1 MNYCIFLSSSDSEVY
16 ASDSPS
22 PLVKFEINDHEE
34 TEDEAKDEAKNEV
47 AVAAGGAKKPH
58 KFIYPRLNFF
68 GSGLS
73 SSVADSSCT
82 VPAASQAG
90 QASKFQADSK
100 IEEGK
105 KSPYAFF
112 VMDSE
117 DDFDPYGSDVPSDV
131 DTKRDLLGCHSLEN
145 QNVDIES
152 GSCLSASSSTV
163 SSPVCR
169 ICQLPGVEPSNP
181 LISPCRC
188 LGSIRYVHNN
198 CLLVSVDLQ
207 TSKWF

>member
-1 MNYCIFLSSSDSEVY
+1 MS
-16 ASDSPS
+16 ASAASG
-22 PLVKFEINDHEE
+22 LKEAA
-34 TEDEAKDEAKNEV
+34 EAKTEAK
-47 AVAAGGAKKPH
+47 KSTH
-58 KFIYPRLNFF
+58 KFMYPKLHFF
-68 GSGLS
+68 GTGLS
-73 SSVADSSCT
+73 SSVGDSSSGPVT
-82 VPAASQAG
+82 AAGQPAPAG
-90 QASKFQADSK
+90 QAAQQLKLSEATSSD
-100 IEEGK
+100 K

-131 DTKRDLLGCHSLEN
+131 DTQRDLLGHSLEN
-145 QNVDIES
+145 QNVDIEN

-163 SSPVCR
+163 SLPVCR

-198 CLLVSVDLQ
+198 CLLVSTNLCLIVECAQFSTPSLVR
-207 TSKWF
+207 SA

>member
-1 MNYCIFLSSSDSEVY
+1 M
-16 ASDSPS
+16 PS
-22 PLVKFEINDHEE
+22 
-34 TEDEAKDEAKNEV
+34 
-47 AVAAGGAKKPH
+47 AGPQQQ
-58 KFIYPRLNFF
+58 
-68 GSGLS
+68 
-73 SSVADSSCT
+73 
-82 VPAASQAG
+82 QAG
-90 QASKFQADSK
+90 QVANCQKSEDCDT
-100 IEEGK
+100 K

-131 DTKRDLLGCHSLEN
+131 DTKRDLLGHSLEN
-145 QNVDIES
+145 QNVDIEN

-163 SSPVCR
+163 SLPVCR

-198 CLLVSVDLQ
+198 CLLVSYLNFPAKNYGESLIQ
-207 TSKWF
+207 HCERSELSFE

>member
-1 MNYCIFLSSSDSEVY
+1 M
-16 ASDSPS
+16 
-22 PLVKFEINDHEE
+22 
-34 TEDEAKDEAKNEV
+34 
-47 AVAAGGAKKPH
+47 G
-58 KFIYPRLNFF
+58 
-68 GSGLS
+68 
-73 SSVADSSCT
+73 DSSCCS
-82 VPAASQAG
+82 VPSAGPQQQQLQQPAG
-90 QASKFQADSK
+90 QVASSCQLKS
-100 IEEGK
+100 EECDNK

-131 DTKRDLLGCHSLEN
+131 DTKRDLLGHSLEN
-145 QNVDIES
+145 QNVDIEN

-163 SSPVCR
+163 SLPVCR

-198 CLLVSVDLQ
+198 CLLVSYLNFPA
-207 TSKWF
+207 KNY

>member
-1 MNYCIFLSSSDSEVY
+1 M
-16 ASDSPS
+16 
-22 PLVKFEINDHEE
+22 
-34 TEDEAKDEAKNEV
+34 
-47 AVAAGGAKKPH
+47 G
-58 KFIYPRLNFF
+58 
-68 GSGLS
+68 
-73 SSVADSSCT
+73 DSSCCS
-82 VPAASQAG
+82 VPSAGPQQQQLQQPAG
-90 QASKFQADSK
+90 QVASSCQLKS
-100 IEEGK
+100 EECDNK

-145 QNVDIES
+145 QNVDIEN

-163 SSPVCR
+163 SLPVCR

-198 CLLVSVDLQ
+198 CLLVSLNFPAKNQ
-207 TSKWF
+207 L

>member
-1 MNYCIFLSSSDSEVY
+1 M
-16 ASDSPS
+16 
-22 PLVKFEINDHEE
+22 
-34 TEDEAKDEAKNEV
+34 
-47 AVAAGGAKKPH
+47 G
-58 KFIYPRLNFF
+58 
-68 GSGLS
+68 
-73 SSVADSSCT
+73 DSSCCS
-82 VPAASQAG
+82 VPSAGPQQQQQPAG
-90 QASKFQADSK
+90 QVASSCQLKS
-100 IEEGK
+100 EECDNK

-145 QNVDIES
+145 QNVDIEN

-163 SSPVCR
+163 SLPVCR

-198 CLLVSVDLQ
+198 CLLVSLNFPAKNQ
-207 TSKWF
+207 L

>member
-1 MNYCIFLSSSDSEVY
+1 M
-16 ASDSPS
+16 
-22 PLVKFEINDHEE
+22 
-34 TEDEAKDEAKNEV
+34 
-47 AVAAGGAKKPH
+47 G
-58 KFIYPRLNFF
+58 
-68 GSGLS
+68 
-73 SSVADSSCT
+73 DSSCCS
-82 VPAASQAG
+82 VPSAGPQQLQQPAG
-90 QASKFQADSK
+90 QVASSCQLKS
-100 IEEGK
+100 EECDNK

-145 QNVDIES
+145 QNVDIEN

-163 SSPVCR
+163 SLPVCR

-198 CLLVSVDLQ
+198 CLLVSLNFPAKNQ
-207 TSKWF
+207 L

>member
-1 MNYCIFLSSSDSEVY
+1 M
-16 ASDSPS
+16 
-22 PLVKFEINDHEE
+22 NDHQDD
-34 TEDEAKDEAKNEV
+34 TEDEQNSKEAEV
-47 AVAAGGAKKPH
+47 KVEIKKPH

-68 GSGLS
+68 GTGGLS
-73 SSVADSSCT
+73 SSVADSSS
-82 VPAASQAG
+82 SQIPPNSSNSG
-90 QASKFQADSK
+90 EQMTELKLC
-100 IEEGK
+100 EE
-105 KSPYAFF
+105 KSPYTFF
-112 VMDSE
+112 TMDSE

-131 DTKRDLLGCHSLEN
+131 DTKRDLLGHGVEN

-169 ICQLPGVEPSNP
+169 ICQLPGMEPSNP

-198 CLLVSVDLQ
+198 CLLVSLKI
-207 TSKWF
+207 S

>member
-1 MNYCIFLSSSDSEVY
+1 M
-16 ASDSPS
+16 
-22 PLVKFEINDHEE
+22 
-34 TEDEAKDEAKNEV
+34 
-47 AVAAGGAKKPH
+47 G
-58 KFIYPRLNFF
+58 
-68 GSGLS
+68 
-73 SSVADSSCT
+73 DSSCCS
-82 VPAASQAG
+82 VPSAGPQQQQLQQPAG
-90 QASKFQADSK
+90 QVANCQLKS
-100 IEEGK
+100 EECDNK

-145 QNVDIES
+145 QNVDIEN

-163 SSPVCR
+163 SLPVCR

-198 CLLVSVDLQ
+198 CLLVSLNFPAKNQ
-207 TSKWF
+207 L